1 MLKLSSN
8 IVLNLTIIGLFSSY
22 IAIFTT
28 PVIAGEAIID
38 RNCRYH
44 RRTPQNIQ
52 KIPLQSRATIYFT
65 SGFNAN
71 KQKYFLQVLKL
82 PNSTGIFCLF
92 NTNSQKTKKIT
103 ETQMIQNKQIEK
115 VEKLSDQAA
124 TYIVTVKGNKD
135 ENIFRAFYKLNLSN
149 PYRPKITPIIK
160 IYKS

>member
-1 MLKLSSN
+1 MFKFPIN

-22 IAIFTT
+22 IAIFTN
-28 PVIAGEAIID
+28 PVIASEAIID
-38 RNCRYH
+38 KNCRYH

-52 KIPLQSRATIYFT
+52 KIPPKSRATVYFT

-92 NTNSQKTKKIT
+92 STNSQKAKKIP
-103 ETQMIQNKQIEK
+103 ETQLIQNKQIEK
-115 VEKLSDQAA
+115 VEKLSEQAA
-124 TYIVTVKGNKD
+124 TYIVTVKGNKN

-149 PYRPKITPIIK
+149 PYRPEMTPIIK

>member
-1 MLKLSSN
+1 
-8 IVLNLTIIGLFSSY
+8 
-22 IAIFTT
+22 
-28 PVIAGEAIID
+28 
-38 RNCRYH
+38 
-44 RRTPQNIQ
+44 
-52 KIPLQSRATIYFT
+52 LQSRATIYFT